1 MLFNGIA
8 GVKLVA
14 EQCEADLV
22 RVKAAYYCSRL
33 STHYA
38 QSVLNL
44 RCRLGTLHLYKFAF
58 CTPYYAKIPS
68 DELFVSFSRRKR
80 KKKKLTL

>member
-44 RCRLGTLHLYKFAF
+44 RCRLGTLHLYKFAIA
-58 CTPYYAKIPS
+58 PAHYAKIPS
-68 DELFVSFSRRKR
+68 EEFFLSFLR
-80 KKKKLTL
+80 KKRLKISY